1 MHVEAGSLVRMAAEQ
16 FGSRIA
22 LSAGT
27 RTFSFSELNE
37 KANRVGSALLARGI
51 ARGDR
56 IGVLAYNT
64 PEVAMAWFAFE
75 KHNFVR
81 VVLHSHFTMD
91 AHVFS
96 LNQVDATTLVFDVRF
111 AADVARL
118 RAELKTVRLFV
129 AIGEGCPEW
138 AVPFS
143 ELEAGGSPD
152 EPRLDIDE
160 DAPCFLQ
167 LTSGTTGQPKAWI
180 KTYRSWQA
188 VINHNLHHFDTFGPT
203 VPPIDAS
210 DVNLHFHALQWAS
223 GFQTLF
229 PYFVR
234 GARSVLL
241 DDQTFD
247 PDVLIEMIEREK
259 ITGVF
264 MPGPLLTPVLDA
276 IERRGGIDHHIR
288 RMVIFFGTPDLLD
301 RTTRIMGPIWAHG
314 FGSTEQ
320 GAVTTRLLP
329 QEVVEQRGRI
339 GSVGRPGSPFME
351 VAVVD
356 ENGRPVGANQVGEIV
371 VRSAMSIGAYWGM
384 PEKTAE
390 AFFPG
395 NWFRPF
401 DVGYLDDHGYL
412 FYVDRAGDRILT
424 DRGVVFPHLIEEAMM
439 RHPAVANCGV
449 VGLGDSGKQTVF
461 AAVQLKS
468 GHAQSA
474 SLGGDISAHAA
485 HFAEH
490 ERPSIIFVEVL
501 PTVLGGAKVQR
512 GELRQVLAK
521 MRP

>member
-1 MHVEAGSLVRMAAEQ
+1 MHVEAGSLVRMSADQ

-22 LSAGT
+22 LSAGPS
-27 RTFSFSELNE
+27 TFTFSELNE
-37 KANRVGSALLARGI
+37 KANRIGSALHARGI

-56 IGVLAYNT
+56 VGVLAYNA
-64 PEVAMAWFAFE
+64 PEVVMTWFAFE

-96 LNQVDATTLVFDVRF
+96 LNQVEATILVFDTRF
-111 AADVARL
+111 VADVARSRGEL
-118 RAELKTVRLFV
+118 RTVRLFI
-129 AIGEGCPEW
+129 AIGDDCPEW

-152 EPRLDIDE
+152 EPRLDVDE

-203 VPPIDAS
+203 VPPVDAS

-229 PYFVR
+229 PYFIR

-241 DDQTFD
+241 DDQAFD
-247 PDVLIEMIEREK
+247 PDVLIETIEREK
-259 ITGVF
+259 VTGIF

-276 IERRGGIDHHIR
+276 IERRGGIEHQIR

-301 RTTRIMGPIWAHG
+301 RTTRLMGPIWAHG

-329 QEVVEQRGRI
+329 HEVVGERRRI
-339 GSVGRPGSPFME
+339 SSVGRSGSPFME
-351 VAVVD
+351 IAVVD

-395 NWFRPF
+395 SWFRPF
-401 DVGYLDDHGYL
+401 DVGYLDEHGYL

-449 VGLGDSGKQTVF
+449 VGLGESGRQTVI

-468 GHAQSA
+468 GQTQSP
-474 SLGGDISAHAA
+474 SLGDEISAHAA

-490 ERPSIIFVEVL
+490 ERPSILFVDVL

-512 GELRQVLAK
+512 GELRQVLSK
-521 MRP
+521 MQP

>member
-22 LSAGT
+22 LTAGPNDF
-27 RTFSFSELNE
+27 TFAELNE

-56 IGVLAYNT
+56 VGVLAYNT

-81 VVLHSHFTMD
+81 VVLHSHFAMD

-96 LNQVDATTLVFDVRF
+96 LNQVEATTLVFDTRF
-111 AADVARL
+111 AADVARARGQL
-118 RAELKTVRLFV
+118 TTVRLFI
-129 AIGEGCPEW
+129 AIGENCPEW

-152 EPRLDIDE
+152 EPRLDVDE

-223 GFQTLF
+223 GFQTLY

-241 DDQTFD
+241 DDQAFD
-247 PDVLIEMIEREK
+247 PDVLIEIIEREK

-276 IERRGGIDHHIR
+276 IERRGGIEHYIR
-288 RMVIFFGTPDLLD
+288 RMVIFFGAPDLLD

-320 GAVTTRLLP
+320 GAITTRLLP
-329 QEVVEQRGRI
+329 HEVVAARRRI
-339 GSVGRPGSPFME
+339 SSVGRSGSPFME
-351 VAVVD
+351 IAVVD
-356 ENGRPVGANQVGEIV
+356 ENGKPVGANQVGEIV
-371 VRSAMSIGAYWGM
+371 VRSAMSIGAYWGL

-395 NWFRPF
+395 DWFRPY

-449 VGLGDSGKQTVF
+449 VGLGESGSQTVI

-468 GHAQSA
+468 GHAQSP
-474 SLGGDISAHAA
+474 SLGDEISAHAS

-490 ERPSIIFVEVL
+490 ERPSIVFVEVL

-521 MRP
+521 TRS

>member
-22 LSAGT
+22 LSAGPS
-27 RTFSFSELNE
+27 TFTFSELNE
-37 KANRVGSALLARGI
+37 KANRIGSALHARGI

-56 IGVLAYNT
+56 VGVLAYNA
-64 PEVAMAWFAFE
+64 PEVVMTWFAFE

-81 VVLHSHFTMD
+81 VVLHSHFTMG

-96 LNQVDATTLVFDVRF
+96 LNQVEATTLVFDTRF
-111 AADVARL
+111 VADVARSRGAL
-118 RAELKTVRLFV
+118 RTVRLFI
-129 AIGEGCPEW
+129 AIGEDCPEW

-143 ELEAGGSPD
+143 ELEAGGSPE
-152 EPRLDIDE
+152 EPRLDVDE
-160 DAPCFLQ
+160 DVPCFLQ

-180 KTYRSWQA
+180 KTYRSWQG

-203 VPPIDAS
+203 VPPVDAS
-210 DVNLHFHALQWAS
+210 DINLHFHALQWAS

-229 PYFVR
+229 PYFIR

-241 DDQTFD
+241 DDQAFD
-247 PDVLIEMIEREK
+247 PDVLIETIEREK
-259 ITGVF
+259 VTGLF

-276 IERRGGIDHHIR
+276 IERRGGIDHQIR

-301 RTTRIMGPIWAHG
+301 RTTRLMGPIWAHG

-329 QEVVEQRGRI
+329 HEVVAERRRI
-339 GSVGRPGSPFME
+339 SSVGRSGSPFME
-351 VAVVD
+351 IAVVD

-395 NWFRPF
+395 SWFRPF
-401 DVGYLDDHGYL
+401 DVGYLDEKGYL

-449 VGLGDSGKQTVF
+449 VGLGESGRQTVI

-468 GHAQSA
+468 GHAQSPP
-474 SLGGDISAHAA
+474 LGDEISAHAS

-490 ERPSIIFVEVL
+490 ERPSIIFVEAL

-512 GELRQVLAK
+512 GELRQVLSK